1 MANTIQIIIGYL
13 NETREDFEKTVEF
26 VKEYHDC
33 MSEILTC
40 SAFLLHT
47 TLKDKWIKEGEP
59 LIMFKNAVIFDTMYN
74 TTQDRLA
81 WLNEIEEVFK
91 EIKIPYSVYNR
102 GIFHEQLKKIKR
114 TRDHHTWIDGRTTTK
129 K

>member
-1 MANTIQIIIGYL
+1 MKKYTSMEGVREIFENVRIINKENKKDTLNTSKWLLTMQIIIGYL

-40 SAFLLHT
+40 STFLLHT

-59 LIMFKNAVIFDTMYN
+59 LIMFKNNGYI
-74 TTQDRLA
+74 
-81 WLNEIEEVFK
+81 
-91 EIKIPYSVYNR
+91 
-102 GIFHEQLKKIKR
+102 
-114 TRDHHTWIDGRTTTK
+114 
-129 K
+129 